1 MNRDE
6 YPHHTLRVFLV
17 PVHREKNVRFE
28 DSTQIYSTLVNAT
41 IFALLINGV
50 KLRGTAFCIDVARVF
65 GNSNDQASNQ
75 SKYLPFKS
83 KNEESEGI
91 SLTVDIINK
100 KILQVLSFEDIG
112 TAEYDL
118 IAAITNSSSE
128 TLKALVKT
136 FVLNSIQ

>member
-1 MNRDE
+1 MN
-6 YPHHTLRVFLV
+6 
-17 PVHREKNVRFE
+17 
-28 DSTQIYSTLVNAT
+28 SA

-50 KLRGTAFCIDVARVF
+50 KLRGTAFCIDVARVEQE
-65 GNSNDQASNQ
+65 NSQNPA
-75 SKYLPFKS
+75 KYLPFRS

-112 TAEYDL
+112 TEEYDL

-136 FVLNSIQ
+136 FVLSSLQ